1 MKKKKI
7 VLWKYFPVV
16 LLLSFM
22 SYILSLVGMTI
33 GKTPEYVEKDYYA
46 KDIRSNEI
54 LAEFANANQLNEQAD
69 FHVDYNSG
77 EMNFDSP
84 GTQVESG
91 SLIFS
96 RPSNSKEDKVIDL
109 QSSQKLNMKDFAP
122 GKWKVEVLWSDG
134 EKRYRMRKDFF
145 VE

>member
-1 MKKKKI
+1 MKQKKI
-7 VLWKYFPVV
+7 VLWKYFHVV

-54 LAEFANANQLNEQAD
+54 LAEFANANQLNEPAD
-69 FHVDYNSG
+69 FCVDHKSG
-77 EMNFDSP
+77 EMNFDSAR
-84 GTQVESG
+84 TQVQSG

-109 QSSQKLNMKDFAP
+109 QSSQKLNMKDFTP

>member
-54 LAEFANANQLNEQAD
+54 LAEFANANQLKEQAD
-69 FHVDYNSG
+69 FHVDYKSG
-77 EMNFDSP
+77 EMNFDSA

-96 RPSNSKEDKVIDL
+96 RPSNSKDDKVIDL
-109 QSSQKLNMKDFAP
+109 QVSQKLNMKDFAP
-122 GKWKVEVLWSDG
+122 GKWKVEALWSDG

>member
-69 FHVDYNSG
+69 FNVDYKSG
-77 EMNFDSP
+77 EMNFDSA
-84 GTQVESG
+84 GTLVESG

-96 RPSNSKEDKVIDL
+96 RPSNSKNDKVIDL
-109 QSSQKLNMKDFAP
+109 QSSQKLHMKDFAP